1 MLIVTPSKSWS
12 CHRSHAIEVLPPK
25 GGETDIACCAA
36 SLKSRAGITP
46 HGSKHDCRLRGSAA
60 FSSMDEAGDGS
71 TQTRQYWDLTA
82 ALVSRGDSNA
92 QKRSLKL
99 SHRDRLRPGMASG
112 DAQQANGEIEMPIV
126 TWDHVHLRSPDPE
139 ATAAWLENILGGVI
153 IRGPGRIDVKLG
165 GANVFIAPVAA
176 GDGVNTPPVTP
187 YQGLD
192 HFGLTVKDIDAVAAE
207 IKAKGVEFT
216 KEPTTIRPG
225 VRICFLR
232 GPQGISIELL
242 ERDKK
247 YA

>member
-1 MLIVTPSKSWS
+1 MVSRHPDNIAAPVQRFWGWNCDRPPARFPPLCTPI
-12 CHRSHAIEVLPPK
+12 IE
-25 GGETDIACCAA
+25 GET
-36 SLKSRAGITP
+36 K
-46 HGSKHDCRLRGSAA
+46 
-60 FSSMDEAGDGS
+60 
-71 TQTRQYWDLTA
+71 
-82 ALVSRGDSNA
+82 
-92 QKRSLKL
+92 
-99 SHRDRLRPGMASG
+99 
-112 DAQQANGEIEMPIV
+112 MPTV

-139 ATAAWLENILGGVI
+139 ATAAWLQDVLGGEI
-153 IRGPGRIDVKLG
+153 IRGLGRIDVKLG

-176 GDGVNTPPVTP
+176 GDGVNSPPVTP

-216 KEPTTIRPG
+216 REPTTIRPG
-225 VRICFLR
+225 VRICFIR